1 MHSINTTRV
10 RARMHSM
17 YTLVVGGR
25 VLLSGSSGS
34 FSDLSDLSDLSTLNC
49 IGPFIQEL
57 MRQ

>member
-1 MHSINTTRV
+1 
-10 RARMHSM
+10 MHSM

-25 VLLSGSSGS
+25 VLLSGSSGSSGS

>member
-1 MHSINTTRV
+1 
-10 RARMHSM
+10 MHSM
-17 YTLVVGGR
+17 YTLVVVGGR